1 MQFKKSKILI
11 TLIGILTVSVIA
23 AFTLSSCSSSGTA
36 NSRNIDV
43 TVGAK
48 KYVVDGSTA
57 NTSIDEN
64 GKLTHAAIYNFL
76 QPTSYPFDFE
86 TKELDQKNAFETSFI
101 SNFAFYIKA
110 SLADNMATFGSRGV
124 VNKIPEL
131 INDFN
136 GYILNSNNSDIAR
149 EFAVAFNSGLGSAKN
164 TLRLN
169 FSGLEFD
176 NSIFTEIE
184 AVDFFKKSTI
194 GDDTKGMDV
203 NPAKLPKKE
212 SIETPKA
219 EPLSVLPKN
228 AVKFT
233 VKNIKL
239 NYSYWKTT
247 NGKNQPLVSF
257 EDLENTFKSDPQNWT
272 NFKLANGRLIEKPT
286 ANKFSIELAPI
297 SFYAYPTTYMKKI
310 NEVEKYFY
318 TGQISSVLIANND
331 KATSIENSM
340 LLPYFFNSTLTST
353 ETENIQ
359 NVKDT
364 AAFIDQLGEINLDA
378 LHNHSNNFAAYIKA
392 NYSDTKKQLQHIWKY
407 LKLNTM
413 VGIIDKI

>member
-11 TLIGILTVSVIA
+11 ILIGILTVSVIA

-43 TVGAK
+43 TVGTK
-48 KYVVDGSTA
+48 KYLVDGSTA
-57 NTSIDEN
+57 NISINEN
-64 GKLTHAAIYNFL
+64 DTLTHAAIYNFL
-76 QPTSYPFDFE
+76 QPTSYPFTFE
-86 TKELDQKNAFETSFI
+86 TKELDQKNAFEASFI

-124 VNKIPEL
+124 VNSIPKL
-131 INDFN
+131 KNDFN
-136 GYILNSNNSDIAR
+136 GYILNSNNSPIAR

-164 TLRLN
+164 TLRVN
-169 FSGLEFD
+169 FGGLEFD

-184 AVDFFKKSTI
+184 AVNFFKKSTI
-194 GDDTKGMDV
+194 GDDTKGMDI
-203 NPAKLPKKE
+203 NPAEFPKNE
-212 SIETPKA
+212 SSETPKA
-219 EPLSVLPKN
+219 PIVSVLPKN
-228 AVKFT
+228 ALKFT
-233 VKNIKL
+233 VKNVKL

-247 NGKNQPLVSF
+247 NGKNQALVSF
-257 EDLENTFKSDPQNWT
+257 ENLKSTFVSDPQNWT
-272 NFKLANGRLIEKPT
+272 NFKLASGKNIQPT

-340 LLPYFFNSTLTST
+340 LLPYFFNSTFNST

-378 LHNHSNNFAAYIKA
+378 LHNHSNHFADYIKA
-392 NYSDTKKQLQHIWKY
+392 NYTNTKKQLQYIWKY

-413 VGIIDKI
+413 VGIKDKI